1 MTSRLIRPLLLLLL
15 LLAFSRLESLNLG
28 GKNFWWDES
37 LSLQRSESTL
47 FRLLRGQITITDG
60 TTSLETI
67 DQHPFFSFLV
77 QGVSHP
83 FGWKQ

>member
-15 LLAFSRLESLNLG
+15 LLAFSRLVFELG

-77 QGVSHP
+77 QDILNLRQ
-83 FGWKQ
+83 KLR